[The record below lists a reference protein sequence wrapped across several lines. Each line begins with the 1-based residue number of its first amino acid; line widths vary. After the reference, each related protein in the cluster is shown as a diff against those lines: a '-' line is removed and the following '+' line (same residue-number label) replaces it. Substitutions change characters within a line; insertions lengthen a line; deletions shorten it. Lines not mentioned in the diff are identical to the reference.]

1 MEDKKIMLKD
11 RLQGILNELDSWS
24 FPEPI
29 EDMPHGD
36 MPGDKVLI
44 SDALIPH
51 AQTLFRLLIKTM
63 AEKGKDKYV
72 ISIFG
77 GSGSGKSVS
86 TSLLTYY
93 LNNAG
98 IKTYAL
104 SGDNYPR
111 RIPEYNDAERL
122 SIFRSEGLKGL
133 LRENLYSKDVQ
144 AVLDDLWKKETD
156 SDPKEAENYPWLSAY
171 QKYGREGLKGYL
183 GEDKEQDYA
192 QINEVL
198 SAFGC
203 GEEKIWLKRMGRTED
218 ARWYDEV
225 DFSDTDVLLLEWTHS
240 GSEQVKGVDI
250 SICLRS
256 TPEETK
262 AYRLFRARDGKADSA
277 FVTMVLEIEQAKL
290 DQRMENADIILSKE
304 GEVLRP

>member
-1 MEDKKIMLKD
+1 MLQE
-11 RLQGILNELDSWS
+11 RLETILNGLDSWQ
-24 FPEPI
+24 FPAPV

-36 MPGDKVLI
+36 MPGDKVII

-51 AQTLFRLLIKTM
+51 AQTLFRLLIKAM
-63 AEKGKDKYV
+63 KNKGDEKYV

-77 GSGSGKSVS
+77 GSGSGKSVT

-98 IKTYAL
+98 IRAYAL

-111 RIPEYNDAERL
+111 RIPEYNDAERV

-133 LRENLYSKDVQ
+133 IKENAYSKDVQ
-144 AVLDDLWKKETD
+144 EVLSDLWKKETD
-156 SDPKEAENYPWLSAY
+156 SDPKEAEAYPWLSIY
-171 QKYGREGLKGYL
+171 QRYGREGLKGYL
-183 GEDKEQDYA
+183 GEAKEQDFD

-198 SAFGC
+198 AAFKRGD
-203 GEEKIWLKRMGRTED
+203 EKIWMKRMGRTED
-218 ARWYDEV
+218 ARWYDLI

-240 GSEQVKGVDI
+240 GSDQVKGVDI

-277 FVTMVLEIEQAKL
+277 FVTMVLEIEQEKL
-290 DQRMENADIILSKE
+290 DRRMENADIILSKE
-304 GEVLRP
+304 GKVLRQ

>member
-1 MEDKKIMLKD
+1 MLSE
-11 RLQGILNELDSWS
+11 RLNTILENLDTWS
-24 FPEPI
+24 FPALA

-36 MPGDKVLI
+36 MPGDKVII

-51 AQTLFRLLIKTM
+51 AQTLFRLVIREM
-63 AEKGKDKYV
+63 QAEGDEKYV

-77 GSGSGKSVS
+77 GSGSGKSVT

-93 LNNAG
+93 LNQAG
-98 IKTYAL
+98 IRTYAM

-111 RIPEYNDAERL
+111 RIPEYNDAERV

-133 LRENLYSKDVQ
+133 VREGLYSKDVQ
-144 AVLDDLWKKETD
+144 TVLSDLWRRETD
-156 SDPKEAENYPWLSAY
+156 SDPKEAEQNSWLKTY
-171 QKYGREGLKGYL
+171 QKYGREGLRGYL

-192 QINEVL
+192 QVNEIL
-198 SAFGC
+198 AAFKQGS
-203 GEEKIWLKRMGRTED
+203 EKIWMKRMGRTED

-240 GSEQVKGVDI
+240 GAPQVENVDI

-262 AYRLFRARDGKADSA
+262 AYRLFRARDNGADSP
-277 FVTMVLEIEQAKL
+277 FVTMVLEIEQEKL
-290 DQRMENADIILSKE
+290 DRRMESADIILAKD
-304 GEVLRP
+304 GKVLRPTYE

>member
-1 MEDKKIMLKD
+1 MLQEKMEK
-11 RLQGILNELDSWS
+11 ILNGLDTWQ
-24 FPEPI
+24 FPAPA

-36 MPGDKVLI
+36 MPGDKVII

-51 AQTLFRLLIKTM
+51 AQTLFRLLIDM
-63 AEKGKDKYV
+63 MHREGDEKYIV
-72 ISIFG
+72 AIFG
-77 GSGSGKSVS
+77 GSGSGKSVT

-98 IKTYAL
+98 IKAYAM

-133 LRENLYSKDVQ
+133 VKENVYSADVQ
-144 AVLDDLWKKETD
+144 KDLSALWAKETD
-156 SDPKEAENYPWLSAY
+156 SDPAEAETYPWLKIY
-171 QKYGREGLKGYL
+171 QAYGREGLKGYL

-198 SAFGC
+198 ASFKRGD
-203 GEEKIWLKRMGRTED
+203 EKIWMKRMGRTED
-218 ARWYDEV
+218 ARWHDEI

-240 GSEQVKGVDI
+240 GADQVENADI

-262 AYRLFRARDGKADSA
+262 AYRLFRARDGKADSP
-277 FVTMVLEIEQAKL
+277 FVTMVLEIEQEKL
-290 DQRMENADIILSKE
+290 DRRMESADIILAKD
-304 GEVLRP
+304 GTVLRP

>member
-1 MEDKKIMLKD
+1 MLQDKLTTIID
-11 RLQGILNELDSWS
+11 NLDSWQ
-24 FPEPI
+24 FPEPV

-51 AQTLFRLLIKTM
+51 AQTLFKLLIQKM
-63 AEKGKDKYV
+63 KEKGDNKYV
-72 ISIFG
+72 IAIFG
-77 GSGSGKSVS
+77 GSGSGKSVT

-98 IKTYAL
+98 VCTYAL

-133 LRENLYSKDVQ
+133 LKEGAYSTDAQK
-144 AVLDDLWKKETD
+144 VLDELWKKETD
-156 SDPKEAENYPWLSAY
+156 SDPAETEAYPWLKIY

-192 QINEVL
+192 QINWVL
-198 SAFGC
+198 NAFKSGS
-203 GEEKIWLKRMGRTED
+203 EKIWLKRMGRTED

-225 DFSDTDVLLLEWTHS
+225 DFSGTDVLLLEWTHS
-240 GSEQVKGVDI
+240 GSEKVQGVDI

-277 FVTMVLEIEQAKL
+277 FVTMVLEIEQEKL
-290 DQRMENADIILSKE
+290 DRRMEENADIILSKE
-304 GEVLRP
+304 GEVLRK

>member
-1 MEDKKIMLKD
+1 M
-11 RLQGILNELDSWS
+11 LNERLKTILDSLDSWE
-24 FPEPI
+24 FPAPV

-51 AQTLFRLLIKTM
+51 AQTLFRLLVKEMYETDD
-63 AEKGKDKYV
+63 EKYV
-72 ISIFG
+72 IAIFG
-77 GSGSGKSVS
+77 GSGSGKSV
-86 TSLLTYY
+86 TTALLTYY
-93 LNNAG
+93 FNEAG
-98 IKTYAL
+98 IRTYAL

-111 RIPEYNDAERL
+111 RIPEYNDAERI

-133 LRENLYSKDVQ
+133 VKENLYSKDVQ
-144 AVLDDLWKKETD
+144 NILSDLWKKETD
-156 SDPKEAENYPWLSAY
+156 SDPREAEAYPWLAVY
-171 QKYGREGLKGYL
+171 QKYGREGLRGYL

-192 QINEVL
+192 QINEIL
-198 SAFGC
+198 RSFKQGD
-203 GEEKIWLKRMGRTED
+203 EKIWLKRMGRTED

-240 GSEQVKGVDI
+240 GAEQVENVDI

-277 FVTMVLEIEQAKL
+277 FVTMVLEIEQEKL
-290 DQRMENADIILSKE
+290 DRRMESADIILAKD
-304 GEVLRP
+304 GKVLRP

>member
-1 MEDKKIMLKD
+1 M
-11 RLQGILNELDSWS
+11 LNERLKTILDSLDSWE
-24 FPEPI
+24 FPAPV

-51 AQTLFRLLIKTM
+51 AQTLFRLLVKEMYETDD
-63 AEKGKDKYV
+63 EKYV
-72 ISIFG
+72 IAIFG
-77 GSGSGKSVS
+77 GSGSGKSV
-86 TSLLTYY
+86 TTALLTYY
-93 LNNAG
+93 FNEAG
-98 IKTYAL
+98 IRTYAL

-111 RIPEYNDAERL
+111 RIPEYNDAERI

-133 LRENLYSKDVQ
+133 VKENLYSKDVQ
-144 AVLDDLWKKETD
+144 NILSDLWKKETD
-156 SDPKEAENYPWLSAY
+156 SDPREAEAYPWLAVY
-171 QKYGREGLKGYL
+171 QKYGREGLRGYL

-192 QINEVL
+192 QINEIL
-198 SAFGC
+198 RSFKQGD
-203 GEEKIWLKRMGRTED
+203 ERIWLKRMGRTED

-240 GSEQVKGVDI
+240 GAEQVENVDI

-277 FVTMVLEIEQAKL
+277 FVTMVLEIEQEKL
-290 DQRMENADIILSKE
+290 DRRMESADIILAKD
-304 GEVLRP
+304 GKVLRP

>member
-1 MEDKKIMLKD
+1 MLKD
-11 RLQGILNELDSWS
+11 RLEEIRSDLDSWP
-24 FPEPI
+24 FPAPA

-36 MPGDKVLI
+36 MPGDKVII

-51 AQTLFRLLIKTM
+51 AQKLFRLLVGTM
-63 AEKGKDKYV
+63 ADQGKDKYV

-77 GSGSGKSVS
+77 GSGSGKSVT

-93 LNNAG
+93 LNSAG
-98 IKTYAL
+98 IRTYAM

-111 RIPEYNDAERL
+111 RIPEYNDAERV

-133 LRENLYSKDVQ
+133 IRENLYSREVQ
-144 AVLDDLWKKETD
+144 DTLSALWKQETD
-156 SDPKEAENYPWLSAY
+156 SDPREAEKHPWLETY

-192 QINEVL
+192 QVNEVL
-198 SAFGC
+198 ASFRRGD
-203 GEEKIWLKRMGRTED
+203 EKIWMKRMGRTED
-218 ARWYDEV
+218 ARWYDEI

-240 GSEQVKGVDI
+240 GSEKVENVDI

-256 TPEETK
+256 IPEETK

-277 FVTMVLEIEQAKL
+277 FVTMVLEIEQEKL
-290 DQRMENADIILSKE
+290 DRRMENADIILSKE
-304 GEVLRP
+304 GEVLKP

>member
-1 MEDKKIMLKD
+1 MLQE
-11 RLQGILNELDSWS
+11 RLERILCEQDSWC
-24 FPEPI
+24 FPAPAG
-29 EDMPHGD
+29 DMPHGD
-36 MPGDKVLI
+36 MPGDKVII

-51 AQTLFRLLIKTM
+51 AQTLFRLLVQMMKN
-63 AEKGKDKYV
+63 KGDEKYV

-77 GSGSGKSVS
+77 GSGSGKSVT

-93 LNNAG
+93 LNSFG
-98 IKTYAL
+98 IKAYAM

-111 RIPEYNDAERL
+111 RIPEYNDAERV

-133 LRENLYSKDVQ
+133 IKEGKYSPQVQ
-144 AVLDDLWKKETD
+144 QDLAALWNRETD
-156 SDPKEAENYPWLSAY
+156 SDPAETKDFPWLSVY
-171 QKYGREGLKGYL
+171 QEYGRKGLTGYL

-192 QINEVL
+192 QVNEVL
-198 SAFGC
+198 AAFKRGD
-203 GEEKIWLKRMGRTED
+203 EKIWMKRMGRTED
-218 ARWYDEV
+218 ARWYDEI

-240 GSEQVKGVDI
+240 GAEQVKGVDI
-250 SICLRS
+250 AVCLRS

-304 GEVLRP
+304 GKVLRQ

>member
-1 MEDKKIMLKD
+1 M
-11 RLQGILNELDSWS
+11 LNERLKTILDGLDSWA
-24 FPEPI
+24 FPAPV

-51 AQTLFRLLIKTM
+51 AQTLFRLLVKEMYETND
-63 AEKGKDKYV
+63 EKYV
-72 ISIFG
+72 IAIFG
-77 GSGSGKSVS
+77 GSGSGKSV
-86 TSLLTYY
+86 TTALLTYY
-93 LNNAG
+93 LNDAG

-111 RIPEYNDAERL
+111 RIPEYNDAERI

-133 LRENLYSKDVQ
+133 VKENLYSKDVQ
-144 AVLDDLWKKETD
+144 DILSDLWKKETD
-156 SDPKEAENYPWLSAY
+156 SDPKEAEAYSWLAVY
-171 QKYGREGLKGYL
+171 QKYGREGLRGYL
-183 GEDKEQDYA
+183 GEDKEQDYE
-192 QINEVL
+192 QINEILRSFKQGV
-198 SAFGC
+198 
-203 GEEKIWLKRMGRTED
+203 EKIWLKRMGRTED

-240 GSEQVKGVDI
+240 GAEQVENVDI

-277 FVTMVLEIEQAKL
+277 FVTMVLEIEQEKL
-290 DQRMENADIILSKE
+290 DRRMESADIILAKD
-304 GEVLRP
+304 GKVLRP

>member
-1 MEDKKIMLKD
+1 MLQEKLEEILKD
-11 RLQGILNELDSWS
+11 LDTRT
-24 FPEPI
+24 FPAPV

-36 MPGDKVLI
+36 MPGDRVII

-51 AQTLFRLLIKTM
+51 ARTLFRLLVQM
-63 AEKGKDKYV
+63 MHEKGDEKYV

-77 GSGSGKSVS
+77 GSGSGKSVT

-93 LNNAG
+93 LNEAG
-98 IKTYAL
+98 ISAYAM

-111 RIPEYNDAERL
+111 RIPEYNDAERV

-133 LRENLYSKDVQ
+133 LKENVYSPDVQ
-144 AVLDDLWKKETD
+144 SVLSDLWKKETD
-156 SDPKEAENYPWLSAY
+156 SDPKEAETYPWLAVY

-192 QINEVL
+192 QVNEVL
-198 SAFGC
+198 AAFKRGD
-203 GEEKIWLKRMGRTED
+203 EKIWMKRMGRTED

-225 DFSDTDVLLLEWTHS
+225 DFSHTDVLLLEWTHS
-240 GSEQVKGVDI
+240 GSEKVKGVDI
-250 SICLRS
+250 AVCLRS

-277 FVTMVLEIEQAKL
+277 FVTMVLEIEQEKL
-290 DQRMENADIILSKE
+290 DARMEANADIIISKE

>member
-1 MEDKKIMLKD
+1 MLQEKLQKI
-11 RLQGILNELDSWS
+11 LDTQDTWQ
-24 FPEPI
+24 FPAPV

-51 AQTLFRLLIKTM
+51 AQTLFKLLIQM
-63 AEKGKDKYV
+63 MRDKGDEKYV
-72 ISIFG
+72 VSIFG

-98 IKTYAL
+98 ITAYAM
-104 SGDNYPR
+104 SGDNSPR

-133 LRENLYSKDVQ
+133 IKENAYSKDVQ

-156 SDPKEAENYPWLSAY
+156 SDPKEAETYPWLKIY
-171 QKYGREGLKGYL
+171 QCYGREGLKGYL

-198 SAFGC
+198 ASFKRGD
-203 GEEKIWLKRMGRTED
+203 EKIWMKRMGRTED
-218 ARWYDEV
+218 ARWYDEI

-240 GSEQVKGVDI
+240 GADQVKGIDI
-250 SICLRS
+250 KICLRS

-262 AYRLFRARDGKADSA
+262 AYRLFRARDGKADSP
-277 FVTMVLEIEQAKL
+277 FVTMVLEIEQEKL
-290 DQRMENADIILSKE
+290 DRRMENADIILSKE

>member
-1 MEDKKIMLKD
+1 M
-11 RLQGILNELDSWS
+11 LNERLKTILDQLDSWE
-24 FPEPI
+24 FPAPV

-51 AQTLFRLLIKTM
+51 AQTLFRLLVKEMYETND
-63 AEKGKDKYV
+63 EKYV
-72 ISIFG
+72 IAIFG
-77 GSGSGKSVS
+77 GSGSGKSV
-86 TSLLTYY
+86 TTALLTYY
-93 LNNAG
+93 LNDAG

-111 RIPEYNDAERL
+111 RIPEYNDAERI

-133 LRENLYSKDVQ
+133 VRENLYSKEVQ
-144 AVLDDLWKKETD
+144 NVLDDLWKKETD
-156 SDPKEAENYPWLSAY
+156 SDPKEAEAYSWLAVY
-171 QKYGREGLKGYL
+171 QKYGREGLRGYL
-183 GEDKEQDYA
+183 GEDKEQDYE
-192 QINEVL
+192 QINEIL
-198 SAFGC
+198 RSFKQGD
-203 GEEKIWLKRMGRTED
+203 EKIWLKRMGRTED

-240 GSEQVKGVDI
+240 GAEQVENVDI

-277 FVTMVLEIEQAKL
+277 FVTMVLEIEQEKL
-290 DQRMENADIILSKE
+290 DRRMESADIILAKD
-304 GEVLRP
+304 GKVLRP

>member
-1 MEDKKIMLKD
+1 MLQE
-11 RLQGILNELDSWS
+11 RLETILNGLDSWQ
-24 FPEPI
+24 FPAPV

-36 MPGDKVLI
+36 MPGDKVII

-51 AQTLFRLLIKTM
+51 AQTLFRLLINAMKN
-63 AEKGKDKYV
+63 KGDEKYV

-77 GSGSGKSVS
+77 GSGSGKSVT

-93 LNNAG
+93 LNSAG
-98 IKTYAL
+98 IRAYAL

-111 RIPEYNDAERL
+111 RIPEYNDAERV

-133 LRENLYSKDVQ
+133 VRENAYSKDVQ
-144 AVLDDLWKKETD
+144 EVLSDLWKKETD
-156 SDPKEAENYPWLSAY
+156 SDPKEAEAYPWLSIY
-171 QKYGREGLKGYL
+171 QRYGREGLKGYL
-183 GEDKEQDYA
+183 GEAKEQDYD

-198 SAFGC
+198 AAFKRGD
-203 GEEKIWLKRMGRTED
+203 EKIWMKRMGRTED
-218 ARWYDEV
+218 ARWYDQI

-240 GSEQVKGVDI
+240 GSDQVKGVDI

-277 FVTMVLEIEQAKL
+277 FVTMVLEIEQEKL
-290 DQRMENADIILSKE
+290 DRRMENADIILSKE

>member
-1 MEDKKIMLKD
+1 MLKE
-11 RLQGILNELDSWS
+11 RLEKIIEQLDSWQ
-24 FPEPI
+24 FPAPV
-29 EDMPHGD
+29 EDMPHSD
-36 MPGDKVLI
+36 MPGDKVII
-44 SDALIPH
+44 SDALLPH
-51 AQTLFRLLIKTM
+51 AQKIFRLLVKMM
-63 AEKGKDKYV
+63 AEKKDEKYV

-77 GSGSGKSVS
+77 GSGSGKSVT

-104 SGDNYPR
+104 AGDNYPR
-111 RIPEYNDAERL
+111 RIPMYNDAERL

-133 LRENLYSKDVQ
+133 LKENAYSKEAQ
-144 AVLDDLWKKETD
+144 AVLDDLWKKEID
-156 SDPKEAENYPWLSAY
+156 SDPKEAEQYPWLAIY

-183 GEDKEQDYA
+183 GEDKEQDYN
-192 QINEVL
+192 QINWIL
-198 SAFGC
+198 NAFKQGD
-203 GEEKIWLKRMGRTED
+203 EKIWLKRMGRTED

-240 GSEQVKGVDI
+240 GADQVKGVDI
-250 SICLRS
+250 SICMRS

-262 AYRLFRARDGKADSA
+262 AYRLFRARDGGADSA
-277 FVTMVLEIEQAKL
+277 FVTMVLEIEQEKL
-290 DQRMENADIILSKE
+290 DKRMENADIILSKE

>member
-1 MEDKKIMLKD
+1 MLQEK
-11 RLQGILNELDSWS
+11 LQKLLDTQDTWQ
-24 FPEPI
+24 FPAPV

-51 AQTLFRLLIKTM
+51 AQTLFKLLIQM
-63 AEKGKDKYV
+63 MRDKGDEKYV
-72 ISIFG
+72 VSIFG

-98 IKTYAL
+98 ITAYAM

-133 LRENLYSKDVQ
+133 IKENAYSKDAQ

-156 SDPKEAENYPWLSAY
+156 SDPKEAETYPWLKIY
-171 QKYGREGLKGYL
+171 QCYGREGLKGYL

-198 SAFGC
+198 ASFKRGD
-203 GEEKIWLKRMGRTED
+203 EKIWMKRMGRTED
-218 ARWYDEV
+218 ARWYDEI
-225 DFSDTDVLLLEWTHS
+225 DFSNTDVLLLEWTHS
-240 GSEQVKGVDI
+240 GADQVKGIDI
-250 SICLRS
+250 KICLRS

-262 AYRLFRARDGKADSA
+262 AYRLFRARDGKADSP
-277 FVTMVLEIEQAKL
+277 FVTMVLEIEQEKL
-290 DQRMENADIILSKE
+290 DRRMENADIILSKE

>member
-1 MEDKKIMLKD
+1 MLQEK
-11 RLQGILNELDSWS
+11 LQKLLDTQDTWQ
-24 FPEPI
+24 FPAPV

-51 AQTLFRLLIKTM
+51 AQTLFKLLIQM
-63 AEKGKDKYV
+63 MRDKGDEKYV
-72 ISIFG
+72 VSIFG

-98 IKTYAL
+98 ITAYAM

-133 LRENLYSKDVQ
+133 IKENAYSKDVQ

-156 SDPKEAENYPWLSAY
+156 SDPKEAETYPWLKIY
-171 QKYGREGLKGYL
+171 QCYGREGLKGYL

-198 SAFGC
+198 ASFKRGD
-203 GEEKIWLKRMGRTED
+203 EKIWMKRMGRTED
-218 ARWYDEV
+218 ARWYDKIE
-225 DFSDTDVLLLEWTHS
+225 FSNTDVLLLEWTHS
-240 GSEQVKGVDI
+240 GADQVKGIDI
-250 SICLRS
+250 KICLRS

-262 AYRLFRARDGKADSA
+262 AYRLFRARDGKADSP
-277 FVTMVLEIEQAKL
+277 FVTMVLEIEQEKL
-290 DQRMENADIILSKE
+290 DRRMENADIILSKE

>member
-1 MEDKKIMLKD
+1 MLQEK
-11 RLQGILNELDSWS
+11 LQKLLDTQDTWQ
-24 FPEPI
+24 FPAPV

-51 AQTLFRLLIKTM
+51 AQTLFKLLIQM
-63 AEKGKDKYV
+63 MRDKGDEKYV
-72 ISIFG
+72 VSIFG

-98 IKTYAL
+98 ITAYAM

-133 LRENLYSKDVQ
+133 IKENAYSKDVQ

-156 SDPKEAENYPWLSAY
+156 SDPKEAETYPWLKIY
-171 QKYGREGLKGYL
+171 QCYGREGLKGYL

-198 SAFGC
+198 ASFKRGD
-203 GEEKIWLKRMGRTED
+203 EKIWMKRMGRTED
-218 ARWYDEV
+218 ARWYDEI
-225 DFSDTDVLLLEWTHS
+225 DFSNTDVLLLEWTHS
-240 GSEQVKGVDI
+240 GADQVKGIDI
-250 SICLRS
+250 KICLRS

-262 AYRLFRARDGKADSA
+262 AYRLFRARDGKADSP
-277 FVTMVLEIEQAKL
+277 FVTMVLEIEQEKL
-290 DQRMENADIILSKE
+290 DRRMENADIILSKE

>member
-1 MEDKKIMLKD
+1 MLKD
-11 RLQGILNELDSWS
+11 RLQGILNELDSWN
-24 FPEPI
+24 FPAPV

-51 AQTLFRLLIKTM
+51 AQKIFRLLIKMM
-63 AEKGKDKYV
+63 AEKGKEKYV

-111 RIPEYNDAERL
+111 RIPQYNDAERV

-133 LRENLYSKDVQ
+133 LKENAYSEEAQ
-144 AVLDDLWKKETD
+144 AVLNDLWKKETD
-156 SDPKEAENYPWLSAY
+156 SDPKEAEQYPWLAIY

-183 GEDKEQDYA
+183 GEDKEQDYN
-192 QINEVL
+192 QINWVL
-198 SAFGC
+198 NAFSQGA
-203 GEEKIWLKRMGRTED
+203 EKIWLKRMGRTED
-218 ARWYDEV
+218 ARWYDLV

-240 GSEQVKGVDI
+240 GSEQVKNVDI
-250 SICLRS
+250 KICLRS

-262 AYRLFRARDGKADSA
+262 AYRVFRARDGGADSA

-290 DQRMENADIILSKE
+290 DARMENADIILSKE
-304 GEVLRP
+304 GEVLKP